1 MCLYMGKARADDP
14 SVKARVLWS
23 HSRHQVSEVCSWGH
37 NCPIHFPHSSGVLA
51 TIQQRAKLMRISYS
65 HDKQWHG
72 TVVIM

>member
-14 SVKARVLWS
+14 SAKARVLWS
-23 HSRHQVSEVCSWGH
+23 HSRHQV
-37 NCPIHFPHSSGVLA
+37 IHFPHSSGVLA
-51 TIQQRAKLMRISYS
+51 KIQQRAKLMRISYS